1 MKRPPFANSYL
12 YHIYNRGVE
21 KRKVFLD
28 DQDYFRFIHDLY
40 EFNDENP
47 VINVNYR
54 VQHNQSKYMGV
65 QLPYIKNERKLL
77 VDILVWCLM
86 PNHYHLIL
94 RQRRDNGIVLFMQKL
109 GSGYTNYFNLKYKRV
124 GSLFQGRFK
133 AVLVENDNYLLHL
146 SRYIHLNPV
155 ELVQADWRN
164 NGIKDLKKA
173 SKFLE
178 KYRYSSYLDYTGR
191 KNFPSLIHKDL
202 INQYFESSQEYKNF
216 IQEWASIKINDL
228 KNLTLE

>member
-1 MKRPPFANSYL
+1 MKHPPFANSYI

-47 VINVNYR
+47 VLNVNYR
-54 VQHNQSKYMGV
+54 LQHRQSKYMGV

-124 GSLFQGRFK
+124 GSF
-133 AVLVENDNYLLHL
+133 H
-146 SRYIHLNPV
+146 
-155 ELVQADWRN
+155 
-164 NGIKDLKKA
+164 
-173 SKFLE
+173 
-178 KYRYSSYLDYTGR
+178 KY
-191 KNFPSLIHKDL
+191 
-202 INQYFESSQEYKNF
+202 
-216 IQEWASIKINDL
+216 
-228 KNLTLE
+228 